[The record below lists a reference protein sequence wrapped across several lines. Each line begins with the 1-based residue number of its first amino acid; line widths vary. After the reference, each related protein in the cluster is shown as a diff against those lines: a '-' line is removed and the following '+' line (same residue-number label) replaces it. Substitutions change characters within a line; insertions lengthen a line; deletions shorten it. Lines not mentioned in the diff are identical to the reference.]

1 MAGNPRQ
8 DLFLKISQNL
18 VDRELQDLRNYVS
31 GASYLSEGFVEK
43 ANGPQI
49 FIQLEKEGKLKPGDL
64 SLLASILRKVG
75 RHDFAEQAEKIAENE
90 RKGSGMD
97 RPVKLT
103 STQLV
108 NNRRQVDITP
118 EAAEI
123 LSRLPPRPVDVVLVV
138 GPMRKG
144 KSHLA
149 NLLCKRKS
157 GFPLGYELESATK
170 DFWFWI
176 GPHPVQFDRYIMV
189 IDTEGLGDYADE
201 EQNEKDLKYLVLAT
215 LFSNHLVFNLQ
226 GNLDHTF
233 VSQLRLMGDLSE
245 HVRVG
250 KGGEDEGSDLGD
262 HFPELWVAVQNTHLV
277 PSQGL
282 SPDEFLEDVLKQK
295 KGHTRAIRDHNGMT
309 DAVKAFFPKRHLRLI
324 SPPTAD
330 SHTLRN
336 LDKVKDDVLQ
346 KEYNDAVDNFT
357 REVWNSGLVKT
368 VNGVG
373 LKTTGLLHI
382 MRYYVNAIN
391 DPKAM
396 PSVLG
401 AYEAM
406 VEGECRRAVD
416 EHRQMFM
423 ETVENTVRTS
433 MPTDEEDCNRR
444 ITTAAEDAVSK
455 LCSDVGKWDK
465 SGSWK
470 EYFQGELEKERVSLL
485 HLNSSKS
492 KALCDDLM
500 KEVDQSVRQN
510 LEKGVYNRIGG
521 FDAYVKDMDAVY
533 NAYRHRASGT
543 GPAVETVLENF
554 RTSETTRRN
563 MIRDTE
569 QKLIEEDRRLKE
581 EERKKKEARAAAERA
596 TEAQKRAEA
605 ERAAEE
611 EKRRVAEAEVKRLA
625 AEAEISTT
633 IKNTSYGSSGQVT
646 IGGRN
651 ISYSANNGGF
661 YRWQWVYNATAHDV
675 TSNVRGKS
683 GNHHSQRGAVEHAI
697 EDLFHQLKAKNII

>member
-1 MAGNPRQ
+1 MSEPSRH
-8 DLFLKISQNL
+8 DLFLEISQTL
-18 VDRELQDLRNYVS
+18 EDEEVRDLRTYV
-31 GASYLSEGFVEK
+31 GGRNLLPAGRIQH
-43 ANGPQI
+43 ANAHQI
-49 FIQLEKEGKLKPGDL
+49 FNKLQNDGKMKTGDL
-64 SLLASILRKVG
+64 SLLAELMRKIG
-75 RHDFAEQAEKIAENE
+75 RTDYAEQAERIAATE

-108 NNRRQVDITP
+108 NNRRQVVITP
-118 EAAEI
+118 EAERI
-123 LSRLPPRPVDVVLVV
+123 FSSLPPRPVDVVSVV
-138 GPMRKG
+138 GPTRKG

-245 HVRVG
+245 HVRVR
-250 KGGEDEGSDLGD
+250 KDGEDEESDLGE
-262 HFPELWVAVQNTHLV
+262 HFPELWVTVQNTHLV
-277 PSQGL
+277 PPQGL

-309 DAVKAFFPKRHLRLI
+309 NAVKDFFPKRHLRLI

-357 REVWNSGLVKT
+357 RDVWNSGLVKT
-368 VNGVG
+368 VNGED

-382 MRYYVNAIN
+382 MQYYASAIN

-416 EHRQMFM
+416 EHRQKFM
-423 ETVENTVRTS
+423 ETVESTVKPS

-444 ITTAAEDAVSK
+444 IQTVAEDAVSK
-455 LCSDVGKWDK
+455 LCADVGKWDK

-470 EYFQGELEKERVSLL
+470 EHFQGELEKERVSLL

-500 KEVDQSVRQN
+500 KEVDKSVRQN

-533 NAYRHRASGT
+533 NAYRHRAFGK

-554 RTSETTRRN
+554 RTSETTRR
-563 MIRDTE
+563 ILIKDTE

-581 EERKKKEARAAAERA
+581 EERKKEEARAAAERA

-611 EKRRVAEAEVKRLA
+611 EKRRVAEAEAKRLA
-625 AEAEISTT
+625 AEADINRT
-633 IKNTSYGSSGQVT
+633 IRSISYGSSGQVN
-646 IGGRN
+646 IAGRS
-651 ISYSANNGGF
+651 ISYDTDSGF
-661 YRWQWVYNATAHDV
+661 YRLKYVHKSTARDVASDV
-675 TSNVRGKS
+675 TGKS
-683 GNHHSQRGAVEHAI
+683 GNRKSQQGAVEHAI
-697 EDLFHQLKAKNII
+697 EDVFRQLKAKGMI